1 MVRIIFLLL
10 GFLFVHSLNGQI
22 SYGDS
27 VVYFN
32 QGLNN
37 QNTQVVAIR
46 SNPLKSLGIP
56 EKSDIET
63 GIPNFVSLGFGGSI
77 IIKTESP
84 IGVTVL
90 TQLSLFETTFSYE
103 CSVYPEEAK
112 IYVSKDGIYFE
123 LIGETCGNENTIF
136 SLYSRIDTINYI
148 KIEDISDQG
157 EFNNSLIAD
166 GYDVDGIEI
175 FELTPLAI
183 ELDFFNAKISGGLL
197 FVEFR
202 TLTETGTL
210 KFEIQESKN
219 SIDFKDLNLIFNA
232 ANYSSLPRLYE
243 GSIPYQ
249 TSEKVVYMRLKET
262 DLDGKSFYFKAIP
275 VLNPNSQ
282 NVEWEFYDLLG
293 RRVSQGDFN
302 IRYK

>member
-1 MVRIIFLLL
+1 MILILAFQNVK
-10 GFLFVHSLNGQI
+10 GQT
-22 SYGDS
+22 YGDS

-32 QGLNN
+32 QGLTN
-37 QNTQVVAIR
+37 QNAPVVALR

-77 IIKTESP
+77 IIKTEFP
-84 IGVTVL
+84 VEVTVL
-90 TQLSLFETTFSYE
+90 TQLSLFETTFSYQ
-103 CSVYPEEAK
+103 CSAYPERAEV
-112 IYVSKDGIYFE
+112 YVSKDGSDFE
-123 LIGETCGNENTIF
+123 FIGETCGNDNTIF
-136 SLYSRIDTINYI
+136 SLYPKIDTVSYI
-148 KIEDISDQG
+148 KIVDVSDTIG
-157 EFNNSLIAD
+157 FNSSLIAD
-166 GYDVDGIEI
+166 AYDVDGIEI

-210 KFEIQESKN
+210 KFQIQDSKN
-219 SIDFKDLNLIFNA
+219 AIDFNDLNLIFSA
-232 ANYSSLPRLYE
+232 ANYSSSPRMYE

-249 TSEKVVYMRLKET
+249 SSEKIVYIRLKET
-262 DLDGKSFYFKAIP
+262 DLDGKFFYFKAVP
-275 VLNPNSQ
+275 VFNPGSK

-293 RRVSQGDFN
+293 RRVTQGEFN

>member
-1 MVRIIFLLL
+1 MVRTVFLLL
-10 GFLFVHSLNGQI
+10 WFLFVQNINGQI
-22 SYGDS
+22 FYGNS
-27 VVYFN
+27 VENFQQGLSN
-32 QGLNN
+32 QGASIIA
-37 QNTQVVAIR
+37 VR
-46 SNPLKSLGIP
+46 SNPIKSLGAP

-77 IIKTESP
+77 IIKTNP
-84 IGVTVL
+84 VPVTVL
-90 TQLSLFETTFSYE
+90 TQISVFETTFSYE
-103 CSVYPEEAK
+103 CSAYPEEAK

-136 SLYSRIDTINYI
+136 SLYTRIDTVNYI
-148 KIEDISDQG
+148 KIEDISDTTG
-157 EFNNSLIAD
+157 FNSSLIAD

-175 FELTPLAI
+175 FDLTPLAI

-219 SIDFKDLNLIFNA
+219 AIDFRDLNLIFNA

-249 TSEKVVYMRLKET
+249 ASEKIVYIRLKET
-262 DLDGKSFYFKAIP
+262 DLDGKSFYFKVVP
-275 VLNPNSQ
+275 VFNPNSQ

-293 RRVSQGDFN
+293 RRVSQGEFN
-302 IRYK
+302 LRYK

>member
-1 MVRIIFLLL
+1 MVKSVILLLFLL
-10 GFLFVHSLNGQI
+10 FFQNLNGQI

-27 VVYFN
+27 VVNFN

-37 QNTQVVAIR
+37 QNTQVVAVR
-46 SNPLKSLGIP
+46 SNPLKSLGAP

-77 IIKTESP
+77 TIKTENP
-84 IGVTVL
+84 IAVTVL
-90 TQLSLFETTFSYE
+90 TQINIFETTFSYE
-103 CSVYPEEAK
+103 CSVYPEEAMV
-112 IYVSKDGIYFE
+112 YVSKDGINFE

-136 SLYSRIDTINYI
+136 SLYSRVDTVNYI
-148 KIEDISDQG
+148 KIVDISDVVG
-157 EFNNSLIAD
+157 FNSSLIAD

-202 TLTETGTL
+202 TLTESGTL

-219 SIDFKDLNLIFNA
+219 AIDFRDLNLIFNA

-249 TSEKVVYMRLKET
+249 TTERVVYMRLKET
-262 DLDGKSFYFKAIP
+262 DLDGKLFYFKVIP
-275 VLNPNSQ
+275 VLNPDSKNL
-282 NVEWEFYDLLG
+282 EWEFYDLSG

-302 IRYK
+302 IRYR